1 MTDDAFI
8 HRIAITMIEGVGD
21 VIARQLI
28 SYCGG
33 VEAVFKEKKKHL
45 LKIPD
50 VGPKTANSI
59 TAFKGYDRAAKELD
73 FVRKH
78 GIRMLFFTDNDY
90 PSRLKNCHDAPLL
103 LFTKGAAN
111 LNAKRMIAVV
121 GTRKA
126 TDYGKE
132 RTTEL
137 VNQLGKMDI
146 IVVSGLAFG
155 IDIIAHKTCLE
166 LGAPTVGVVAHGLDR
181 IYPHQHTLWARKMI
195 TDGAIV
201 TENISGTKPD
211 RENFPRRNR
220 IIAGLC
226 DAVLVV
232 EASTSGG
239 ALITAD
245 IANSY
250 NRDVFAVPG
259 RLNDPQS
266 EGCNH
271 LIKTNRAALIQSAK
285 DICYVMG
292 WDQVIQKKQSVQT
305 SLFIELNDE
314 EKRLIGLLSNRNQLG
329 IDEISLEMRIPNSKA
344 SSLLLTLELKG
355 VVKSKPGKSY
365 CLS

>member
-1 MTDDAFI
+1 MNDDAFI
-8 HRIAITMIEGVGD
+8 NRIAITMIEGVGD

-33 VEAVFKEKKKHL
+33 VEAVFREKKKHL

-50 VGPKTANSI
+50 VGPKTAGSI
-59 TAFKGYDRAAKELD
+59 TGFKGFERAAKELE

-78 GIRMLFFTDNDY
+78 GIRMLFYTDEAY

-103 LFTKGAAN
+103 LFTKGEAN
-111 LNAKRMIAVV
+111 LSGKRMIAVV

-132 RTTEL
+132 RTTEI

-146 IVVSGLAFG
+146 VVVSGLAFG

-166 LGAPTVGVVAHGLDR
+166 SDVPTIGVVAHGLDR
-181 IYPHQHTLWARKMI
+181 IYPHQHTMWARKMI
-195 TDGAIV
+195 AEGAIV

-226 DAVLVV
+226 DAVVVV

-292 WDQVIQKKQSVQT
+292 WDQITPKKQTIQT

-314 EKRLIGLLSNRNQLG
+314 EKRLVGVLGNRQQLS
-329 IDEISLEMRIPNSKA
+329 IDEICSEMRIPNSKA
-344 SSLLLTLELKG
+344 SSLLLCLELKG
-355 VVKSKPGKSY
+355 VVKCRPGKSY
-365 CLS
+365 S